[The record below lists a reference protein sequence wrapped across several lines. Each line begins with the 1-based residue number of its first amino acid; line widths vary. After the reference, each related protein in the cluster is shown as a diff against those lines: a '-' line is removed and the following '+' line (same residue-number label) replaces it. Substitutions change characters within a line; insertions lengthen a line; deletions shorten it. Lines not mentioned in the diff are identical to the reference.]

1 MEGESERRKP
11 AAHSPQDTRFLS
23 VSRAQW
29 PGGRGWSP
37 HTHFPYYGVIEA
49 REIILWTIQGE
60 NIFKKNINH
69 VFTAK
74 GSLPVFRFRVAQVG
88 NIPTHILRTTPSSTQ
103 RQYKAKQQHLP
114 YNTLTTWSQHCERFW
129 NVLAVACNSF
139 STLRDKGRAIQ
150 YESVVWK
157 LENKLVQ
164 WRKWFT

>member
-60 NIFKKNINH
+60 NIFKKYIIT
-69 VFTAK
+69 FLLLK
-74 GSLPVFRFRVAQVG
+74 GHFLSLSLEWRKWETFQ
-88 NIPTHILRTTPSSTQ
+88 HILRTTPSSTQ

-114 YNTLTTWSQHCERFW
+114 YNTLTTWSQHFERFW
-129 NVLAVACNSF
+129 NVLAVTCNSF

-150 YESVVWK
+150 YESVV
-157 LENKLVQ
+157 
-164 WRKWFT
+164 